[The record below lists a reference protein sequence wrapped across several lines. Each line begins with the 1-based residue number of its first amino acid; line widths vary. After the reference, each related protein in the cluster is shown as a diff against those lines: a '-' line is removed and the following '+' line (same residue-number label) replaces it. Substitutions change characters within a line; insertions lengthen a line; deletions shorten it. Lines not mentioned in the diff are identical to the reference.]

1 VQVELEPEMEAFLHS
16 GCALIVG
23 LTSERGEPFATRGW
37 GATVLHAAGGDAP
50 SESLQLRVL
59 VDAAE
64 ELAVDLM
71 GSGCAVAL
79 TAADVITL
87 RSVQFKGRATGR
99 AAATPA
105 DRDRADA
112 YCDQFFA
119 DIASADL
126 TPTELLERMR
136 PTEVVACTVEI
147 DEMFDQ
153 TPGPGAGGCLQG
165 GRP

>member
-37 GATVLHAAGGDAP
+37 GATVLHTAGGDAP

-59 VDAAE
+59 
-64 ELAVDLM
+64 
-71 GSGCAVAL
+71 
-79 TAADVITL
+79 AADVITL